1 MCQECNPPSSS
12 SSHFRTHARD
22 KGQAPRSSSLLLFF
36 SSSLLSF
43 FEFLTSIS
51 GCYPGQE
58 WQERERGTSK
68 STCKSNS
75 GNPALFMKINSF
87 VVDFRA
93 SIPLSTF
100 AGNGRELSFQIFGN
114 SSDGSRIQ
122 SSDFVQ
128 MDGIASISDYTEAPN
143 FLFLLL
149 WRRAVSKTWGS
160 IGTSTWRLRTC
171 RKLVT

>member
-1 MCQECNPPSSS
+1 MDETPEKRQETDESLRREGSYVVCQECNPPSSS

-36 SSSLLSF
+36 SSSLLLFFSSFF

-87 VVDFRA
+87 VVDQFLFQSFDTIIYIRRDG
-93 SIPLSTF
+93 T
-100 AGNGRELSFQIFGN
+100 GRELSFQIFG
-114 SSDGSRIQ
+114 
-122 SSDFVQ
+122 
-128 MDGIASISDYTEAPN
+128 
-143 FLFLLL
+143 
-149 WRRAVSKTWGS
+149 
-160 IGTSTWRLRTC
+160 
-171 RKLVT
+171 

>member
-36 SSSLLSF
+36 SSFF

-87 VVDFRA
+87 VVDQFLFQSFDTIIYIRRD
-93 SIPLSTF
+93 
-100 AGNGRELSFQIFGN
+100 GNGRELRSLD
-114 SSDGSRIQ
+114 DGSRIQ